1 MNPKFRSPLEFPV
14 APIVTGRKLYA
25 IFEVHKVAGRATAF
39 TNESSDSESPEL
51 PRRHCRYIPRQTPSR
66 NPSTGRKVAL

>member
-1 MNPKFRSPLEFPV
+1 VDTLFNMNPKFRSHLEFPL

-39 TNESSDSESPEL
+39 T
-51 PRRHCRYIPRQTPSR
+51 RIH
-66 NPSTGRKVAL
+66 K